1 MKISYIVEIYFAT
14 KRPYFDLTEGWL
26 EKRIKLFKSL
36 TLKSLLDQVFNDFR
50 IWLYCD
56 PEFKKFLERH
66 KWHSKVELL
75 YDFGKSMLEEID
87 SEFLSITRTDSDDLF
102 HKAAMADVSR
112 GIRFRPQRDCMIFR
126 KILLWD
132 VKNNFLGTLYM
143 EGNPFF
149 THVFPKRIYKNW
161 RNYSEQHLLPFGKSG
176 AKSGEANVLRANRAC
191 IVRHDLNYTNVT
203 KSDAL
208 RNRKPMDIYLALGLG
223 EVLPLTT
230 DAEQILSILKD
241 FGVRRSY
248 RVLRKNDETPK
259 KKEQSRDK
267 RAE

>member
-1 MKISYIVEIYFAT
+1 MRVSHIVEIHFAT
-14 KRPYFDLTEGWL
+14 KRPYFDLTEEWL

-36 TLKSLLDQVFNDFR
+36 TLNSLINQTLSDFR
-50 IWLYCD
+50 LWLYCD

-66 KWHSKVELL
+66 KWHSKAELV
-75 YDFGKSMLEEID
+75 YDFGKRALQQID
-87 SEFLSITRTDSDDLF
+87 SDFLSITRIDSDDLF
-102 HKAAMADVSR
+102 HKAALADVSR

-126 KILLWD
+126 NILLWD

-143 EGNPFF
+143 RGNPFF

-161 RNYSEQHLLPFGKSG
+161 RSYSGQHLLPFGKSG
-176 AKSGEANVLRANRAC
+176 AKAIEANVLRANRAC

-203 KSDAL
+203 KSEAL
-208 RNRKPMDIYLALGLG
+208 NNRKLVDIYSALGLG
-223 EVLPLTT
+223 KVLPLTT
-230 DAEQILSILKD
+230 DTEQMLSILKD

-248 RVLRKNDETPK
+248 LVLRKNDKTPE